1 MKILTNKIMEQ
12 LLINGE
18 TNNKRIAEDGRTM
31 DFHPVVKLFFPF
43 GNFTWLITEIDPQN
57 PDIMF
62 GLADLGQGCPEMG
75 SISLSELLSVKG
87 QFGLGLERDIHF
99 EAEFP
104 LSVYAKTATELGRIV
119 THPSLIKK
127 EAA

>member
-18 TNNKRIAEDGRTM
+18 TNNKRIAEDGRTL

-43 GNFTWLITEIDPQN
+43 GSFTWLITEIDPQN

-75 SISLSELLSVKG
+75 SISLSELLAVKG
-87 QFGLGLERDIHF
+87 QFGLGLERDLHF

-104 LSVYAKTATELGRIV
+104 LSVYAKTAAELGRIV